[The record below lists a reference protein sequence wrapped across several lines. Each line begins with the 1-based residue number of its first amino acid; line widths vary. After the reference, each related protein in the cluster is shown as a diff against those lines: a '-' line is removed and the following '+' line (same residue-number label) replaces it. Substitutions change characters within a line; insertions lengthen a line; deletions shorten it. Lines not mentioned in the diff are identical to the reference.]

1 MGKKFVADAMLGKLA
16 KWLRV
21 MGYDVRY
28 QSHYPS
34 GLIDRLVRNEARTL
48 LSRRVKTVAGYQ
60 DAFLITADSVR
71 EQLLEMKIR
80 GLLTLGR
87 SSWFTRCL
95 RCNTLLKEAT
105 LEEASFNI
113 PDYVLNEKVGKISVC
128 PSCGRYYWPGTHR
141 VRMEKQLEEWGF

>member
-48 LSRRVKTVAGYQ
+48 LSRRLKTVAGYQ

>member
-1 MGKKFVADAMLGKLA
+1 MGKKFVADAMLGKLV

-48 LSRRVKTVAGYQ
+48 LSRRLKTVAGYQ

-87 SSWFTRCL
+87 SSWFSRCL

>member
-48 LSRRVKTVAGYQ
+48 LSRRLKTVAGYQ

-141 VRMEKQLEEWGF
+141 VRMEKQLKEWGF

>member
-48 LSRRVKTVAGYQ
+48 LSRRLKTVAGYQ

-71 EQLLEMKIR
+71 EQLLEMKIH